1 MQDACA
7 PELVHP
13 DGHKTTSGWGKNP
26 HCLTS
31 SRNEAGAGIQSMKK
45 HMAET
50 LRLCLARL
58 GIRSMKSWLC
68 VGKRLLWF
76 ISLVKGCTSWLGFT
90 LAVNWEEWEWE
101 RALLSQNYEGN
112 LSKVLNWGY

>member
-1 MQDACA
+1 
-7 PELVHP
+7 
-13 DGHKTTSGWGKNP
+13 
-26 HCLTS
+26 
-31 SRNEAGAGIQSMKK
+31 MKK
-45 HMAET
+45 HTVET

-76 ISLVKGCTSWLGFT
+76 INLVQGCTFRLGFT
-90 LAVNWEEWEWE
+90 LAVNWEEREWE

-112 LSKVLNWGY
+112 LSKLGLLKSREFVIPMDKMLAQASLEQ